1 MRRFP
6 HLTHSMTIVTSVVL
20 CCALVACSALGRPQ
34 APPLEPVPV
43 TDLNIVAGTWE
54 GIMVQSPPT
63 RSDDWII
70 LRIQGDGTYQFE
82 MVRTIGVFKGSGRFF
97 LEDGRL
103 EAKSETGWVKAQLHR
118 HVGMDDRVL
127 KVEGSASHGV
137 TYHAQLTPKR
147 LS

>member
-1 MRRFP
+1 MKFFSQ
-6 HLTHSMTIVTSVVL
+6 LTHTMTMLMLAVL
-20 CCALVACSALGRPQ
+20 CCGFVACNLVGRPQ
-34 APPLEPVPV
+34 PLPLEPIPV
-43 TDLNIVAGTWE
+43 TDIKIVAGIWE

-63 RSDDWII
+63 RSDDWIT
-70 LRIQGDGTYQFE
+70 LRIQGDGTYHFE

-103 EAKSETGWVKAQLHR
+103 EAKSETGWASAQLHR
-118 HVGMDDRVL
+118 HVGMDDMVL

-147 LS
+147 F